1 MIVNMP
7 TGPEIKVKC
16 VDERQQLIQQLVQ
29 STTSAET
36 EQRRGRKQRL
46 ENKRNIPYDTLW
58 QADTGT
64 TTSPDY
70 SRESELSLILK
81 NNRLKIK
88 LQERREALL
97 LRNSRKFHVYP
108 IFLTHM

>member
-1 MIVNMP
+1 MIVNML
-7 TGPEIKVKC
+7 TKPEIKVKC
-16 VDERQQLIQQLVQ
+16 VDKRQQLIQQPKQ

-36 EQRRGRKQRL
+36 EQRGGRKQRL
-46 ENKRNIPYDTLW
+46 ENKRNIPYDNLW

-70 SRESELSLILK
+70 PRDSELSLILK

-97 LRNSRKFHVYP
+97 LLNSRKFQV
-108 IFLTHM
+108 T